1 MRIGVYVCYCGSNI
15 AATVDVEA
23 VAEYARGLDGVV
35 VARTNKYTCSDPG
48 QESIRHD
55 IGELGVDRVV
65 VAACSP
71 RMHERTFRGTLQSV
85 GLNPYLLEIA
95 NIREHCSWVHGI
107 APSTLGQAGLK
118 SVTEK
123 AKDLVRAAV
132 QRVREHEPLERRQE
146 PATRAALVVGGGIAG
161 IQTALD
167 IAQAGYPV
175 YLVERQPSIGGHM
188 AQLDKT
194 FPTLD
199 CSACILTPK
208 MVDLAAHP
216 NVHLL
221 DYSEVADVQGYV
233 GNFRVTVRRKPR
245 YVYVDRCT
253 GCGTCAE
260 VCPRRLPSEF
270 DLGLSERKVIYRP
283 FPQAVPNA
291 FVIEKVGIAPCQ
303 AACPAGQHAQ
313 GYISYIR
320 EGRFEEALRIIREDN
335 PFPSVCGRTCHHPC
349 EGSCNRRLVDKPLAI
364 MDLKRFVVDHV
375 YSRGLPRPI
384 ELVRNTRE
392 ERVAVV
398 GSGPSGLTAAQ
409 DLVRMGYGVTVFE
422 ALPVAG
428 GMMRTGIPEHRL
440 PKGILQRDIDDILA
454 LGVELRLNSPVRDPA
469 GLLRGEGTPGRG
481 RGEFDAVYLATG
493 VSQATS
499 LGIDGEDLEGVLS
512 AVPFL
517 RQVNLGRRI
526 KIGRR
531 VAVVGGGIT
540 AVDAATTALRMG
552 AEEVSLVYRRSR
564 GEIPAYPWEL
574 EEAEAEGIKLVLNTV
589 ATRILGQNGQVVGME
604 CAHSRQLSRIDES
617 GKRVVVP
624 EPGSEF
630 VMEIDT
636 VIRAI
641 GQFSD
646 LSFLEPPFDSM
657 VGDHETLATQ
667 IPGIFAGRGVIPG
680 AGFVIN
686 AVALGHEAAQSIDCY
701 LRGEPLRADVVDG
714 NRVNGRPV
722 EKWSREEAQ
731 TKVRLGAI
739 TPSPRREPARLPLEE
754 RVRTFKEV
762 VLPFTQ
768 EEAVAEASRCLD
780 CGICSECYRCVWACE
795 REAIDHHMQETMEE
809 IDVGA
814 IVLATGFELYD
825 ARHLPQYRYG
835 RLDNVYTALE
845 VERLVNAG
853 GPTGGEVLLR
863 NGRKPDAVAILHCIG
878 SRDRQ
883 HNAYCSRVCCMYSM
897 KLAHLIR
904 EKTSADVYEFYIDIT
919 AFGKGYAEFYERMQ
933 EEGII
938 FVRGKGA
945 EVEGGADGR
954 LIVRAEE
961 TLLGEI
967 VEIPVDMV
975 ILATAMI
982 PRADAEQVAQLLH
995 VTRSE
1000 DGFFMEAHPKLR
1012 PVETA
1017 MDGIFLAG
1025 ACQGPKDIPDTVA
1038 QASGAAAQVIAML
1051 NRGKVE
1057 IEPMTAQVLSMRCVA
1072 CGACVEVCPAGAA
1085 ELVEIRGRK
1094 QAEINPALCKGCGL
1108 CVAACRGGAITLH
1121 GFTDQQLLR
1130 QLAAL
1135 LQPADLP
1142 QSLPVVEPV

>member
-1 MRIGVYVCYCGSNI
+1 MKIGVYVCYCGSNI

-23 VAEYARGLDGVV
+23 VAEYARQLDGVF

-48 QESIRHD
+48 QETIRHD
-55 IGELGVDRVV
+55 ICELGIDRVV

-71 RMHERTFRGTLQSV
+71 RMHERTFRAALQAV
-85 GLNPYLLEIA
+85 GLNPYFLEIA
-95 NIREHCSWVHGI
+95 NLREHCSWVHTDLPT
-107 APSTLGQAGLK
+107 ATA
-118 SVTEK
+118 K
-123 AKDLVRAAV
+123 ARDLIRAAV
-132 QRVREHEPLERRQE
+132 ERVRQHEALHPRQE
-146 PATRAALVVGGGIAG
+146 PVTRAAMVVGGGIAG
-161 IQTALD
+161 IQAALD
-167 IAQAGYPV
+167 IANAGHPV

-208 MVDLAAHP
+208 MVEVAAHP

-221 DYSEVADVQGYV
+221 DYSEVAEIKGYV

-253 GCGTCAE
+253 GCGSCAE
-260 VCPRRLPSEF
+260 ACPRVLPSEF
-270 DLGLSERKVIYRP
+270 DLGLANRKVIYRP

-291 FVIEKVGIAPCQ
+291 FVIDKVGIAPCQ

-320 EGRFEEALRIIREDN
+320 EGKFEEALRIIREDN
-335 PFPSVCGRTCHHPC
+335 PFASVCGRTCHHPC
-349 EGSCNRRLVDKPLAI
+349 EGNCNRRLVDQSISI
-364 MDLKRFVVDHV
+364 MELKRFVVDYV
-375 YSRGLPRPI
+375 YARGLPRPI
-384 ELVRNTRE
+384 DPVPHTRE
-392 ERVAVV
+392 ERIAVV
-398 GSGPSGLTAAQ
+398 GSGPAGLTAAQ
-409 DLVRMGYGVTVFE
+409 HLIKQGYGVTVFE

-454 LGVELRLNSPVRDPA
+454 LGVELRLNSSVRDPA
-469 GLLRGEGTPGRG
+469 KLLKSHGGEY
-481 RGEFDAVYLATG
+481 DAVYLATG
-493 VSQATS
+493 VSRATR
-499 LGIDGEDLEGVLS
+499 LGIEGEDLEGVLS

-517 RQVNLGRRI
+517 RQVNLGRRVR
-526 KIGRR
+526 IGTR

-540 AVDAATTALRMG
+540 AVDAATTALRLG

-574 EEAEAEGIKLVLNTV
+574 DEAEAEGVKLQTNTV
-589 ATRILGQNGQVVGME
+589 ATRILGNGGQIVGME
-604 CAHSRQLSRIDES
+604 CARSRQLSSIDDS

-624 EPGSEF
+624 ERGSEF
-630 VMEIDT
+630 VMEVDT

-646 LSFLEPPFDSM
+646 LVFLAEPFDTM
-657 VGDHETLATQ
+657 VGDAETLTTP
-667 IPGIFAGRGVIPG
+667 IPGLFAGRGVIPG

-686 AVALGHEAAQSIDCY
+686 AVALGHEAAQSIHRY
-701 LRGEPLRADVVDG
+701 LQGEPLRQPTP
-714 NRVNGRPV
+714 NKRPV
-722 EKWSREEAQ
+722 EKWTREEAE

-739 TPSPRREPARLPLEE
+739 DLAPRQEPARLPLEE
-754 RVRTFKEV
+754 RVRTFKEI
-762 VLPFTQ
+762 VLPLT
-768 EEAVAEASRCLD
+768 EEQAVAEAQRCLD

-795 REAIDHHMQETMEE
+795 REAIDHNMQERLEE

-825 ARHLPQYRYG
+825 ARHMPQYGYG
-835 RLDNVYTALE
+835 RYEEVYTALE

-853 GPTGGEVLLR
+853 GPTGGEVLMK
-863 NGRKPDAVAILHCIG
+863 NGHQPRAVAILHCIG

-904 EKTSADVYEFYIDIT
+904 EKTHAQVYEFYFDIT
-919 AFGKGYAEFYERMQ
+919 AFGKGYTEFYERVQ

-945 EVEGGADGR
+945 EVESSNGH
-954 LIVRAEE
+954 LVVRAEE

-975 ILATAMI
+975 VLATAMV
-982 PRADAEQVAQLLH
+982 PTADAEELAQLFH
-995 VTRSE
+995 VTRGE
-1000 DGFFMEAHPKLR
+1000 DGFFLEAHPKLR

-1025 ACQGPKDIPDTVA
+1025 ACQAPKDIPDTVA
-1038 QASGAAAQVIAML
+1038 QASGAAVQAVGLL
-1051 NRGKVE
+1051 NRGRVE
-1057 IEPMTAQVLSMRCVA
+1057 IEPMTAEVFAMRCVA
-1072 CGACVEVCPAGAA
+1072 CGLCVEVCPAGAA
-1085 ELVEIRGRK
+1085 EVVEVRGRR

-1121 GFTDQQLLR
+1121 GFTDQQLLG
-1130 QLAAL
+1130 QLMAL
-1135 LQPADLP
+1135 LRPA
-1142 QSLPVVEPV
+1142 EMAFA

>member
-1 MRIGVYVCYCGSNI
+1 MKIGVYVCYCGSNI

-23 VAEYARGLDGVV
+23 VAAYARQLDGVV

-48 QESIRHD
+48 QETIRHD
-55 IGELGVDRVV
+55 ICELGVDRVV

-71 RMHERTFRGTLQSV
+71 RMHERTFRATLQSV
-85 GLNPYLLEIA
+85 GLNPYFLEVA
-95 NIREHCSWVHGI
+95 NIREHCSWVHGDVPT
-107 APSTLGQAGLK
+107 ATA
-118 SVTEK
+118 K
-123 AKDLVRAAV
+123 ARDLIRAAV
-132 QRVREHEPLERRQE
+132 ERVRQHEALHPRQE
-146 PATRAALVVGGGIAG
+146 PVTRAAMVVGGGIAG
-161 IQTALD
+161 IQAALD
-167 IAQAGYPV
+167 IANAGHPV

-208 MVDLAAHP
+208 MVELAAHP

-221 DYSEVADVQGYV
+221 DYSEVADVKGYV

-245 YVYVDRCT
+245 YVDVTKCT

-260 VCPRRLPSEF
+260 VCPRVLPSEF
-270 DLGLSERKVIYRP
+270 DLGLSNRKVIYRS

-291 FVIEKVGIAPCQ
+291 FVINKVGIAPCQ
-303 AACPAGQHAQ
+303 NACPANQHAQ

-320 EGRFEEALRIIREDN
+320 EGEFEEALHIIREDN
-335 PFPSVCGRTCHHPC
+335 PFASVCGRTCHHPC
-349 EGSCNRRLVDKPLAI
+349 EGNCNRRLVDKSIAI
-364 MDLKRFVVDHV
+364 MDLKRFVVDYV
-375 YSRGLPRPI
+375 YARGLPRPI
-384 ELVRNTRE
+384 DPVPHSRE
-392 ERVAVV
+392 EEVAVV
-398 GSGPSGLTAAQ
+398 GSGPAGLTAAR
-409 DLVRMGYGVTVFE
+409 DLVKMGYGVTVFE

-454 LGVELRLNSPVRDPA
+454 LGVQLRLNSPVRDPSK
-469 GLLRGEGTPGRG
+469 LLKANGGEY
-481 RGEFDAVYLATG
+481 DAVYLATG
-493 VSQATS
+493 VSRATR

-517 RQVNLGRRI
+517 RQVNLGRRVR
-526 KIGRR
+526 IGKR

-540 AVDAATTALRMG
+540 AVDAATTALRLG

-574 EEAEAEGIKLVLNTV
+574 DEAEAEGVKLVPNTV
-589 ATRILGQNGQVVGME
+589 ATRIVGKDGRVVGME
-604 CAHSRQLSRIDES
+604 CAQSRQLSSIDDS

-624 EPGSEF
+624 ERGTEF
-630 VMEIDT
+630 VMDVDT

-646 LSFLEPPFDSM
+646 LVFLAEPFDTM
-657 VGDHETLATQ
+657 VGDQDTLATAT
-667 IPGIFAGRGVIPG
+667 PGLFAGRGVIPG

-686 AVALGHEAAQSIDCY
+686 AVALGHEASRSIDRY
-701 LRGEPLRADVVDG
+701 LQGEPLHQPEP
-714 NRVNGRPV
+714 NKRPV
-722 EKWSREEAQ
+722 EKWSKEEAQ

-739 TPSPRREPARLPLEE
+739 TPAERIEPARLSLEE

-762 VLPFTQ
+762 VLPFT
-768 EEAVAEASRCLD
+768 EEQAIAEASRCLD
-780 CGICSECYRCVWACE
+780 CGVCSECYRCVWACE
-795 REAIDHHMQETMEE
+795 RGAIDHSMQERLEE

-825 ARHLPQYRYG
+825 ARKMPQYGYG
-835 RLDNVYTALE
+835 RYDDVYTALE

-853 GPTGGEVLLR
+853 GPTGGEVRLKD
-863 NGRKPDAVAILHCIG
+863 GRRPQAVAILHCIG

-904 EKTSADVYEFYIDIT
+904 EKTHAQVYEFYLDIT
-919 AFGKGYAEFYERMQ
+919 AFGKGYAEFYERVQ
-933 EEGII
+933 EEGILFI
-938 FVRGKGA
+938 RGKGA
-945 EVEGGADGR
+945 EVESSPDGR
-954 LIVRAEE
+954 LVVRAEE

-975 ILATAMI
+975 VLSTAI
-982 PRADAEQVAQLLH
+982 VPAADAEAVAQLFH
-995 VTRSE
+995 ITRGE
-1000 DGFFMEAHPKLR
+1000 DGFFLEAHPKLR

-1025 ACQGPKDIPDTVA
+1025 TCQAPKDIPDTVA
-1038 QASGAAAQVIAML
+1038 QASGAAVQAVGLL
-1051 NRGKVE
+1051 NRGRVE
-1057 IEPMTAQVLSMRCVA
+1057 IEPMTAEVQAMRCVA
-1072 CGACVEVCPAGAA
+1072 CGLCAEVCPAGAA
-1085 ELVEIRGRK
+1085 EVVEVRGRR

-1121 GFTDQQLLR
+1121 GFTDQQLLG
-1130 QLAAL
+1130 QLMAL
-1135 LQPADLP
+1135 LRPAEMAELGTRGM
-1142 QSLPVVEPV
+1142 

>member
-1 MRIGVYVCYCGSNI
+1 MKVGVYICYCGSNI
-15 AATVDVEA
+15 AATVDVEK
-23 VAEYARGLDGVV
+23 VAEYARELEGVFIS
-35 VARTNKYTCSDPG
+35 RTDKYTCSDPG
-48 QESIRHD
+48 QETIRHD
-55 IGELGVDRVV
+55 ICELGVNRVV

-85 GLNPYLLEIA
+85 GLNPYFLEVA
-95 NIREHCSWVHGI
+95 NLREHCSWVHSDV
-107 APSTLGQAGLK
+107 ATA
-118 SVTEK
+118 TEK
-123 AKDLVRAAV
+123 AKDLIRAAV
-132 QRVREHEPLERRQE
+132 ERVRQHEPLYPRQE
-146 PATRAALVVGGGIAG
+146 PVTRAAMVVGGGIAG
-161 IQTALD
+161 IQAALD
-167 IAQAGYPV
+167 IANAGYPV
-175 YLVERQPSIGGHM
+175 WVVERQPSVGGHM

-208 MVDLAAHP
+208 MVDLVAHP
-216 NVHLL
+216 NVRLL
-221 DYSEVADVQGYV
+221 DYTEVESVDGYV

-245 YVYVDRCT
+245 YVYVDKCT
-253 GCGTCAE
+253 GCGSCAE
-260 VCPRRLPSEF
+260 VCPRELPSEF
-270 DLGLSERKVIYRP
+270 ELGLAPRKVIYRP

-291 FVIEKVGIAPCQ
+291 FVIDKVGIAPCQ
-303 AACPAGQHAQ
+303 NACPAGQHAQ

-320 EGRFEEALRIIREDN
+320 EGEFEEALRIIREDN
-335 PFPSVCGRTCHHPC
+335 PFASVCGRTCHHPC
-349 EGSCNRRLVDKPLAI
+349 EGNCNRRLVDQPISI
-364 MDLKRFVVDHV
+364 MELKRFVVDYV
-375 YSRGLPRPI
+375 YARGLPRPI
-384 ELVRNTRE
+384 DPVPRTRE
-392 ERVAVV
+392 EQVAVV
-398 GSGPSGLTAAQ
+398 GSGPAGLTAAQ
-409 DLVRMGYGVTVFE
+409 HLVKLGYGVTVFE

-454 LGVELRLNSPVRDPA
+454 LGVELRLNSPVRDPSR
-469 GLLRGEGTPGRG
+469 LLKERG
-481 RGEFDAVYLATG
+481 GEYDAVYLATG

-499 LGIDGEDLEGVLS
+499 LGIEGEDLEGVLS

-517 RQVNLGRRI
+517 RQVNLGRRV
-526 KIGRR
+526 KIGQR

-574 EEAEAEGIKLVLNTV
+574 DEAEAEGIKLVLNTV
-589 ATRILGQNGQVVGME
+589 ATQILGDNGHVVGME
-604 CAHSRQLSRIDES
+604 CARSRQLSRIDDG

-624 EPGSEF
+624 EPGTEF
-630 VMEIDT
+630 VMEVDT

-646 LSFLEPPFDSM
+646 LVFLDAPFDVM
-657 VGDHETLATQ
+657 VGDHETLATKV
-667 IPGIFAGRGVIPG
+667 PGLFAGRGVIPG

-686 AVALGHEAAQSIDCY
+686 AVALGHEASRSIHRY
-701 LRGEPLRADVVDG
+701 LQGEPLHQLES
-714 NRVNGRPV
+714 NKRPV
-722 EKWSREEAQ
+722 EKWTREEAQ
-731 TKVRLGAI
+731 AKVRLGAV
-739 TPSPRREPARLPLEE
+739 TPAPREEPARLPLEE
-754 RVRTFKEV
+754 RVRTFKEI
-762 VLPFTQ
+762 VLPLT
-768 EEAVAEASRCLD
+768 EEQAIAEASRCLD

-795 REAIDHHMQETMEE
+795 REAIDHAMQERLEE
-809 IDVGA
+809 IEVGA
-814 IVLATGFELYD
+814 IILSTGFELYD
-825 ARHLPQYRYG
+825 ARNIPQYGYG
-835 RLDNVYTALE
+835 QFENVYTALE
-845 VERLVNAG
+845 VERLVNAS

-863 NGRKPDAVAILHCIG
+863 DGTKPQAVAILHCIG

-897 KLAHLIR
+897 KLAHLLR
-904 EKTSADVYEFYIDIT
+904 EKTHATVYEFYFDIT
-919 AFGKGYAEFYERMQ
+919 AFGKGYAEFYERVQ

-945 EVEGGADGR
+945 EVEGSVDGH

-975 ILATAMI
+975 VLATAMV
-982 PRADAEQVAQLLH
+982 PAADTEQVAQLFH

-1025 ACQGPKDIPDTVA
+1025 ACQAPKDIPDTVA
-1038 QASGAAAQVIAML
+1038 QASGAAVQVVALL
-1051 NRGKVE
+1051 NRGQVE
-1057 IEPMTAQVLSMRCVA
+1057 IEPMTAEVLAMRCVA
-1072 CGACVEVCPAGAA
+1072 CGLCVEVCPAGAA
-1085 ELVEIRGRK
+1085 ELVELRGRR

-1108 CVAACRGGAITLH
+1108 CVAGCRGGAITLH
-1121 GFTDQQLLR
+1121 GFTDQQLLG
-1130 QLAAL
+1130 QLTAL
-1135 LQPADLP
+1135 LRPAELV
-1142 QSLPVVEPV
+1142 PVGLS

>member
-1 MRIGVYVCYCGSNI
+1 MKVGVYICYCGSNI

-23 VAEYARGLDGVV
+23 VAEYARQLEGVYV
-35 VARTNKYTCSDPG
+35 SRTNKYTCSDPG
-48 QESIRHD
+48 QETIRHD
-55 IGELGVDRVV
+55 ICELGVDRVV

-85 GLNPYLLEIA
+85 GLNPYFLEVA
-95 NIREHCSWVHGI
+95 NLREHCSWVHNDVPT
-107 APSTLGQAGLK
+107 A
-118 SVTEK
+118 TEK
-123 AKDLVRAAV
+123 ANDLIRAAV
-132 QRVREHEPLERRQE
+132 ERVREHEPLQPRQE
-146 PATRAALVVGGGIAG
+146 PVTRAAMVVGGGIAG
-161 IQTALD
+161 IQATLD
-167 IAQAGYPV
+167 IAKAGYPV

-221 DYSEVADVQGYV
+221 DYSEVAEVNGYV

-245 YVYVDRCT
+245 YVYVDKCT
-253 GCGTCAE
+253 GCGSCAE
-260 VCPRRLPSEF
+260 VCPRELPSEF
-270 DLGLSERKVIYRP
+270 ELGLAPRKVIYRP

-291 FVIEKVGIAPCQ
+291 FVIDKVGIAPCQ
-303 AACPAGQHAQ
+303 NACPAGQHAQ

-320 EGRFEEALRIIREDN
+320 EREFEEALRIIREDN
-335 PFPSVCGRTCHHPC
+335 PFASVCGRTCHHPC
-349 EGSCNRRLVDKPLAI
+349 EGNCNRRLVDQPISI
-364 MDLKRFVVDHV
+364 MELKRFVVDYV
-375 YSRGLPRPI
+375 YSHGLPRPI
-384 ELVRNTRE
+384 DPVPRTRE
-392 ERVAVV
+392 EQVAVV
-398 GSGPSGLTAAQ
+398 GSGPAGLTAAQ
-409 DLVRMGYGVTVFE
+409 HLVKLGYGVTVFE

-454 LGVELRLNSPVRDPA
+454 LGVELRLNSPVRDPSQ
-469 GLLRGEGTPGRG
+469 LLKANGGKY
-481 RGEFDAVYLATG
+481 DAVYLATG
-493 VSQATS
+493 VSRTTS
-499 LGIDGEDLEGVLS
+499 LGIEGEDMEGVLS

-526 KIGRR
+526 KIGKR

-540 AVDAATTALRMG
+540 AVDAATTALRLG

-574 EEAEAEGIKLVLNTV
+574 DEAEAEGIKLVLNTV
-589 ATRILGQNGQVVGME
+589 ATRFLNENGHVVGME
-604 CAHSRQLSRIDES
+604 CARSRQLSRIDEV

-624 EPGSEF
+624 EPGTEF
-630 VMEIDT
+630 VMEVDT

-646 LSFLEPPFDSM
+646 MIFLEAPYDAM
-657 VGDHETLATQ
+657 VGDSETLATE
-667 IPGIFAGRGVIPG
+667 IPGLFAGRGAIPG

-686 AVALGHEAAQSIDCY
+686 AVALGHEASRSVHRY
-701 LRGEPLRADVVDG
+701 LQGEPLHQPEPQK
-714 NRVNGRPV
+714 RPV
-722 EKWSREEAQ
+722 EKWTRDEAE

-739 TPSPRREPARLPLEE
+739 TPTPRLEPSRLPLEE
-754 RVRTFKEV
+754 RVRTFKEI
-762 VLPFTQ
+762 VLPLT
-768 EEAVAEASRCLD
+768 EEQAVAEASRCLD
-780 CGICSECYRCVWACE
+780 CGVCSECYRCVWACE
-795 REAIDHHMQETMEE
+795 REAIDHSMQERLEE
-809 IDVGA
+809 IEVGA

-825 ARHLPQYRYG
+825 ARNMPQYGYG
-835 RLDNVYTALE
+835 RLENVYTALE
-845 VERLVNAG
+845 AERLVSAS
-853 GPTGGEVLLR
+853 GPTDGEVLLKD
-863 NGRKPDAVAILHCIG
+863 GRKPGAVAILHCIG

-904 EKTSADVYEFYIDIT
+904 EKTHAQVYEFYFDIT
-919 AFGKGYAEFYERMQ
+919 AYGKGYAEFYERVQ

-945 EVEGGADGR
+945 EVEAAEGGG
-954 LIVRAEE
+954 LVVRAEE

-975 ILATAMI
+975 VLATAMV
-982 PRADAEQVAQLLH
+982 PTADTEQVAQLFH

-1000 DGFFMEAHPKLR
+1000 DGFFLEAHPKLR

-1017 MDGIFLAG
+1017 MEGIFLAG
-1025 ACQGPKDIPDTVA
+1025 ACQAPKDIPDTVS
-1038 QASGAAAQVIAML
+1038 QASGAAVQAVALL
-1051 NRGKVE
+1051 NRGQVE
-1057 IEPMTAQVLSMRCVA
+1057 IEPMTAEVLARRCVA
-1072 CGACVEVCPAGAA
+1072 CGLCVEVCPAGAA
-1085 ELVEIRGRK
+1085 ELVEIRGRR

-1108 CVAACRGGAITLH
+1108 CVAGCRGGAITLH
-1121 GFTDQQLLR
+1121 GFTDQQLLG

-1135 LQPADLP
+1135 LRPAELVP
-1142 QSLPVVEPV
+1142 AQLV

>member
-1 MRIGVYVCYCGSNI
+1 MKIGVYVCYCGSNI

-23 VAEYARGLDGVV
+23 VAEYARQLEGVGVV
-35 VARTNKYTCSDPG
+35 RTNKYTCSDPG
-48 QESIRHD
+48 QETIRHD
-55 IGELGVDRVV
+55 ICELGVDRVV

-71 RMHERTFRGTLQSV
+71 RMHERTFRATLQSV
-85 GLNPYLLEIA
+85 GLNPYFLEVA
-95 NIREHCSWVHGI
+95 NIREHCSWVHTSMP
-107 APSTLGQAGLK
+107 AATA
-118 SVTEK
+118 K
-123 AKDLVRAAV
+123 AKDLIRAAV
-132 QRVREHEPLERRQE
+132 ERVSRHESLQPRQE
-146 PATRAALVVGGGIAG
+146 PVTRAAMVVGGGIAG
-161 IQTALD
+161 IQAALD
-167 IAQAGYPV
+167 IAHAGHPV

-208 MVDLAAHP
+208 MVELAAHP

-221 DYSEVADVQGYV
+221 DYSEVAEVKGYV

-245 YVYVDRCT
+245 YVDVDKCT
-253 GCGTCAE
+253 GCGSCAE
-260 VCPRRLPSEF
+260 VCPRELPSEF
-270 DLGLSERKVIYRP
+270 DLGLSTRKVIYRP

-291 FVIEKVGIAPCQ
+291 FVIDKVGIAPCQ
-303 AACPAGQHAQ
+303 DACPAGQHAQ

-335 PFPSVCGRTCHHPC
+335 PFASVCGRTCHHPC
-349 EGSCNRRLVDKPLAI
+349 EGNCNRRLVDKPLAI
-364 MDLKRFVVDHV
+364 MDLKRFVVDYV
-375 YSRGLPRPI
+375 YAHGLPRPI
-384 ELVRNTRE
+384 EPPLHTKP

-398 GSGPSGLTAAQ
+398 GSGPAGLTAAQ
-409 DLVRMGYGVTVFE
+409 DLVKAGYGVTVFE

-454 LGVELRLNSPVRDPA
+454 QGVELRLNSPVRDPLK
-469 GLLRGEGTPGRG
+469 LLKAHGGEY
-481 RGEFDAVYLATG
+481 DAVYLATG
-493 VSQATS
+493 VSRSTR

-512 AVPFL
+512 GVAFL
-517 RQVNLGRRI
+517 RQVNLGRRVQ
-526 KIGRR
+526 IGKR

-540 AVDAATTALRMG
+540 AVDAATTALRLG

-574 EEAEAEGIKLVLNTV
+574 EEAEAEGVRLVLNTV
-589 ATRILGQNGQVVGME
+589 ATRILGNGGRVVGME
-604 CAHSRQLSRIDES
+604 CSQSRQLSSIDES

-624 EPGSEF
+624 ERGTEF
-630 VMEIDT
+630 VMEVDT

-641 GQFSD
+641 GQFSE
-646 LSFLEPPFDSM
+646 LVFLEEPFNVL
-657 VGDHETLATQ
+657 VGDQETLATAH
-667 IPGIFAGRGVIPG
+667 PGLFAGRGVIPG

-686 AVALGHEAAQSIDCY
+686 AVALGHEASQSIQRY
-701 LRGEPLRADVVDG
+701 LQGEPLSQPAN
-714 NRVNGRPV
+714 NRRPV

-739 TPSPRREPARLPLEE
+739 TPAPRQEPPRLSLDE

-762 VLPFTQ
+762 VLPMT
-768 EEAVAEASRCLD
+768 EEQAIAEASRCLD

-795 REAIDHHMQETMEE
+795 REAINHNMQERLEE

-825 ARHLPQYRYG
+825 ARNIPQYGYG
-835 RLDNVYTALE
+835 RFNNVYTALE

-853 GPTGGEVLLR
+853 GPTGGEVLLKD
-863 NGRKPDAVAILHCIG
+863 GSKPEAVAILHCIG

-904 EKTSADVYEFYIDIT
+904 EKTHARVFEFYFDIT
-919 AFGKGYAEFYERMQ
+919 AFGKGYTEFYERVQ

-938 FVRGKGA
+938 FIRGKGA
-945 EVEGGADGR
+945 EVEVGPDGR
-954 LIVRAEE
+954 LVVRAEE

-967 VEIPVDMV
+967 VELPVDMV
-975 ILATAMI
+975 VLATAMV
-982 PRADAEQVAQLLH
+982 PTADAEQVAQLFH

-1000 DGFFMEAHPKLR
+1000 DGFFLEAHPKLR

-1017 MDGIFLAG
+1017 MDGIYLAG
-1025 ACQGPKDIPDTVA
+1025 ACQAPKDIPDTVA
-1038 QASGAAAQVIAML
+1038 QAGGAAVQAVGLL
-1051 NRGKVE
+1051 NRGRVE
-1057 IEPMTAQVLSMRCVA
+1057 IEPMTAEVQPMRCVA
-1072 CGACVEVCPAGAA
+1072 CGLCVEVCPAGAA
-1085 ELVEIRGRK
+1085 EIVEVRGRR

-1121 GFTDQQLLR
+1121 GFTDQQLLG
-1130 QLAAL
+1130 QLMAL
-1135 LQPADLP
+1135 LRPAEL
-1142 QSLPVVEPV
+1142 VTA

>member
-1 MRIGVYVCYCGSNI
+1 MKVGVYICYCGSNI

-23 VAEYARGLDGVV
+23 VAEYARGLEGVYL
-35 VARTNKYTCSDPG
+35 ARTNKYTCSDPG
-48 QESIRHD
+48 QETIRHD
-55 IGELGVDRVV
+55 ICEYGVDRVV

-85 GLNPYLLEIA
+85 GLNPYLLEVA
-95 NIREHCSWVHGI
+95 NIREHCSWVH
-107 APSTLGQAGLK
+107 STMPTA
-118 SVTEK
+118 TAK
-123 AKDLVRAAV
+123 AKDLIRAAV
-132 QRVREHEPLERRQE
+132 ERVRQHEPLQPRQE
-146 PATRAALVVGGGIAG
+146 PVTRAAMVVGGGIAG
-161 IQTALD
+161 IQAALD
-167 IAQAGYPV
+167 IANAGYPV

-221 DYSEVADVQGYV
+221 DYSEVDKVDGYV

-245 YVYVDRCT
+245 YVHVDKCT
-253 GCGTCAE
+253 GCGSCAE
-260 VCPRRLPSEF
+260 VCPRALPNEF
-270 DLGLSERKVIYRP
+270 DLGLSKRKVIYRP

-291 FVIEKVGIAPCQ
+291 FVIDKVGIAPCQ

-335 PFPSVCGRTCHHPC
+335 PFASVCGRTCHHPC
-349 EGSCNRRLVDKPLAI
+349 EGNCNRRLVDKPISI
-364 MDLKRFVVDHV
+364 MELKRFVVDYV

-384 ELVRNTRE
+384 DLVPRTRE

-398 GSGPSGLTAAQ
+398 GSGPAGLTAAS
-409 DLVRMGYGVTVFE
+409 DLVKMGYGVTVYE

-454 LGVELRLNSPVRDPA
+454 LGVELRLNSPIRDPVK
-469 GLLRGEGTPGRG
+469 LLREHGGKY
-481 RGEFDAVYLATG
+481 DAAYLATG

-499 LGIDGEDLEGVLS
+499 LGIPGEDLEGVLS

-517 RQVNLGRRI
+517 RQVNLGRAVRI
-526 KIGRR
+526 GKR
-531 VAVVGGGIT
+531 VAIVGGGIT
-540 AVDAATTALRMG
+540 AVDAATTALRLG

-574 EEAEAEGIKLVLNTV
+574 DEAEAEGVQLVLNTV
-589 ATRILGQNGQVVGME
+589 ATRILSGNGRVTGME
-604 CAHSRQLSRIDES
+604 CARSRQLSRIDET

-624 EPGSEF
+624 EAKTEF
-630 VMEIDT
+630 VMEVDT

-646 LSFLEPPFDSM
+646 LVFLEDPFDSL
-657 VGDHETLATQ
+657 VGEHETLATSV
-667 IPGIFAGRGVIPG
+667 PGLFAGRGVIPG

-686 AVALGHEAAQSIDCY
+686 AVALGHEASQSIHRY
-701 LRGEPLRADVVDG
+701 LQGEPLHPATP
-714 NRVNGRPV
+714 NKRPV
-722 EKWSREEAQ
+722 ERWSREEAE

-739 TPSPRREPARLPLEE
+739 TPADRLEPARLPLGE

-762 VLPFTQ
+762 ILPFT
-768 EEAVAEASRCLD
+768 EEQAIAEASRCLD

-795 REAIDHHMQETMEE
+795 REAIDHNMQERLEE
-809 IDVGA
+809 IEVGA

-825 ARHLPQYRYG
+825 ARNLPQYGYG
-835 RLDNVYTALE
+835 RYDNVYTALE
-845 VERLVNAG
+845 VERLVNAS
-853 GPTGGEVLLR
+853 GPTAGEVMLR
-863 NGRKPDAVAILHCIG
+863 DGRKPEAVAILHCIG
-878 SRDRQ
+878 SRDRK

-904 EKTSADVYEFYIDIT
+904 EKTEAQVYEFYIDIT

-933 EEGII
+933 EEGIV
-938 FVRGKGA
+938 FLRGKGA
-945 EVEGGADGR
+945 EVEAGPQGR
-954 LIVRAEE
+954 LVVRAEE

-975 ILATAMI
+975 VLATAMV
-982 PRADAEQVAQLLH
+982 PTADSEEVAQLFH

-1000 DGFFMEAHPKLR
+1000 DGFYLEAHPKLR

-1017 MDGIFLAG
+1017 MEGIFLAG
-1025 ACQGPKDIPDTVA
+1025 ACQAPKDIPDTVA
-1038 QASGAAAQVIAML
+1038 QASGAAVQAVGLL
-1051 NRGKVE
+1051 NRGQVQ
-1057 IEPMTAQVLSMRCVA
+1057 IEPMTAEVLAMRCVA
-1072 CGACVEVCPAGAA
+1072 CGTCVEICPASAA
-1085 ELVEIRGRK
+1085 QMVEVRGRR

-1121 GFTDQQLLR
+1121 GFTDQQLLG

-1135 LQPADLP
+1135 LRPAERVP
-1142 QSLPVVEPV
+1142 A

>member
-1 MRIGVYVCYCGSNI
+1 MKIGVYVCYCGSNI

-23 VAEYARGLDGVV
+23 VAAYARQLDGVV

-48 QESIRHD
+48 QETIRHD
-55 IGELGVDRVV
+55 ICELGVDRVV

-71 RMHERTFRGTLQSV
+71 RMHERTFRATLQSV
-85 GLNPYLLEIA
+85 GLNPYFLEVA
-95 NIREHCSWVHGI
+95 NIREHCSWVHGDVPT
-107 APSTLGQAGLK
+107 ATA
-118 SVTEK
+118 K
-123 AKDLVRAAV
+123 ARDLIRAAV
-132 QRVREHEPLERRQE
+132 ERVRQHEALHPRQE
-146 PATRAALVVGGGIAG
+146 PVTRAAMVVGGGIAG
-161 IQTALD
+161 IQAALD
-167 IAQAGYPV
+167 IANAGHPV

-208 MVDLAAHP
+208 MVELAAHP

-221 DYSEVADVQGYV
+221 DYSEVADVKGYV

-245 YVYVDRCT
+245 YVDVTKCT

-260 VCPRRLPSEF
+260 VCPRVLPSEF
-270 DLGLSERKVIYRP
+270 DLGLSNRKVIYRS

-291 FVIEKVGIAPCQ
+291 FVINKVGIAPCQ
-303 AACPAGQHAQ
+303 NACPANQHAQ

-320 EGRFEEALRIIREDN
+320 EGEFEEALHIIREDN
-335 PFPSVCGRTCHHPC
+335 PFASVCGRTCHHPC
-349 EGSCNRRLVDKPLAI
+349 EGNCNRRLVDKSIAI
-364 MDLKRFVVDHV
+364 MDLKRFVVDYV
-375 YSRGLPRPI
+375 YARGLPRPI
-384 ELVRNTRE
+384 DPVPHSRE
-392 ERVAVV
+392 EEVAVV
-398 GSGPSGLTAAQ
+398 GSGPAGLTAAR
-409 DLVRMGYGVTVFE
+409 DLVKMGYGVTVFE

-454 LGVELRLNSPVRDPA
+454 LGVQLRLNSPVRDPSK
-469 GLLRGEGTPGRG
+469 LLKANGGEY
-481 RGEFDAVYLATG
+481 DAVYLATG
-493 VSQATS
+493 VSRATR

-517 RQVNLGRRI
+517 RQVNLGRRVR
-526 KIGRR
+526 IGKR

-540 AVDAATTALRMG
+540 AVDAATTALRLG

-574 EEAEAEGIKLVLNTV
+574 DEAEAEGVKLVPNTV
-589 ATRILGQNGQVVGME
+589 ATRIVGKDGRVVGME
-604 CAHSRQLSRIDES
+604 CAQSRQLSSIDDS

-624 EPGSEF
+624 ERGTEF
-630 VMEIDT
+630 VMDVDT

-646 LSFLEPPFDSM
+646 LVFLAEPFDTM
-657 VGDHETLATQ
+657 VGDQDTLATAT
-667 IPGIFAGRGVIPG
+667 PGLFAGRGVIPG

-686 AVALGHEAAQSIDCY
+686 AVALGHEASRSIDRY
-701 LRGEPLRADVVDG
+701 LQGEPLHQPEP
-714 NRVNGRPV
+714 NKRPV
-722 EKWSREEAQ
+722 EKWSKEEAQ

-739 TPSPRREPARLPLEE
+739 TPAERIEPARLSLEE

-762 VLPFTQ
+762 VLPFT
-768 EEAVAEASRCLD
+768 EEQAIAEASRCLD
-780 CGICSECYRCVWACE
+780 CGVCSECYRCVWACE
-795 REAIDHHMQETMEE
+795 RGAIDHSMQERLEE

-825 ARHLPQYRYG
+825 ARKMPQYGYG
-835 RLDNVYTALE
+835 RYDDVYTALE

-853 GPTGGEVLLR
+853 GPTGGEVRLKD
-863 NGRKPDAVAILHCIG
+863 GRRPQAVAILHCIG

-904 EKTSADVYEFYIDIT
+904 EKTHAQVYEFYLDIT
-919 AFGKGYAEFYERMQ
+919 AFGKGYAEFYERVQ
-933 EEGII
+933 EEGILFI
-938 FVRGKGA
+938 RGKGA
-945 EVEGGADGR
+945 EVESSPDGR
-954 LIVRAEE
+954 LVVRAEE

-975 ILATAMI
+975 VLSTAI
-982 PRADAEQVAQLLH
+982 VPAADAEAVAQLFH
-995 VTRSE
+995 ITRGE
-1000 DGFFMEAHPKLR
+1000 DGFFLEAHPKLR

-1025 ACQGPKDIPDTVA
+1025 TCQAPKDIPDTVA
-1038 QASGAAAQVIAML
+1038 QASGAAVQAVGLL
-1051 NRGKVE
+1051 NRGRVE
-1057 IEPMTAQVLSMRCVA
+1057 IEPMTAEVQAMRCVA
-1072 CGACVEVCPAGAA
+1072 CGLCAEVCPAGAA
-1085 ELVEIRGRK
+1085 EVVEVRGRR

-1121 GFTDQQLLR
+1121 GFTDQQLLG
-1130 QLAAL
+1130 QLLAL
-1135 LQPADLP
+1135 LRPAEMAELGTRGM
-1142 QSLPVVEPV
+1142 

>member
-1 MRIGVYVCYCGSNI
+1 MKIGVYVCHCGSNI

-23 VAEYARGLDGVV
+23 VVDYAQELEGVSV
-35 VARTNKYTCSDPG
+35 VRTNKYTCSDPG
-48 QESIRHD
+48 QETIRHD
-55 IGELGVDRVV
+55 ICELGVDRVV

-71 RMHERTFRGTLQSV
+71 RMHERTFRAALQAV
-85 GLNPYLLEIA
+85 GLNPYFLEVA
-95 NIREHCSWVHGI
+95 NIREHCSWVHSDVH
-107 APSTLGQAGLK
+107 AATA
-118 SVTEK
+118 K
-123 AKDLVRAAV
+123 AKDLIRAAV
-132 QRVREHEPLERRQE
+132 ERVQLHEPLHPRQE
-146 PATRAALVVGGGIAG
+146 PVTRAAMVVGGGIAG
-161 IQTALD
+161 IQAALD
-167 IAQAGYPV
+167 IANAGHPA
-175 YLVERQPSIGGHM
+175 YLVERQASIGGHM

-208 MVDLAAHP
+208 MVELAAHP

-221 DYSEVADVQGYV
+221 DYSEVAEVQGYV

-245 YVYVDRCT
+245 FVDVDKCT
-253 GCGTCAE
+253 GCGSCAE
-260 VCPRRLPSEF
+260 VCPRCLPSEF
-270 DLGLSERKVIYRP
+270 DLGLSTRKVIYRP

-291 FVIEKVGIAPCQ
+291 FVIDKVGIAPCQ
-303 AACPAGQHAQ
+303 DACPAGQHAQ

-320 EGRFEEALRIIREDN
+320 EGQFEEALRIIREDN
-335 PFPSVCGRTCHHPC
+335 PFASVCGRTCHHPC
-349 EGSCNRRLVDKPLAI
+349 EGRCNRRLVDMPIAI
-364 MDLKRFVVDHV
+364 MELKRFVVDYV
-375 YSRGLPRPI
+375 YARGLPRPI
-384 ELVRNTRE
+384 EPVPHTRA

-398 GSGPSGLTAAQ
+398 GSGPAGLTAAQ
-409 DLVRMGYGVTVFE
+409 HLVKMGYGVTVFE

-454 LGVELRLNSPVRDPA
+454 FGVELRLNSPIRDPTT
-469 GLLRGEGTPGRG
+469 LLKAQGGPY
-481 RGEFDAVYLATG
+481 DAVYLATG
-493 VSQATS
+493 VSQATR
-499 LGIDGEDLEGVLS
+499 LGIDSEDLEGVLS

-517 RQVNLGRRI
+517 RQVNLGRRVR
-526 KIGRR
+526 IGKR

-540 AVDAATTALRMG
+540 AVDAATTALRLG

-574 EEAEAEGIKLVLNTV
+574 DEAESEGIKLVLNTV
-589 ATRILGQNGQVVGME
+589 ATRIVGEEGRVTGME
-604 CAHSRQLSRIDES
+604 CARSRQLSRIDES

-624 EPGSEF
+624 EPGTEF
-630 VMEIDT
+630 VMEVDT

-646 LSFLEPPFDSM
+646 LVFLEEPFDTM
-657 VGDHETLATQ
+657 VGNHDTLATMH
-667 IPGIFAGRGVIPG
+667 PGLFAGRGVIPG

-686 AVALGHEAAQSIDCY
+686 AVALGHEAARSIDRH
-701 LRGEPLRADVVDG
+701 LNGESLLPPAPSK
-714 NRVNGRPV
+714 RPV
-722 EKWSREEAQ
+722 EKWHREEAQ
-731 TKVRLGAI
+731 AKVQLGII
-739 TPSPRREPARLPLEE
+739 TPAPRVEPGRLPLGE

-762 VLPFTQ
+762 VLPLA
-768 EEAVAEASRCLD
+768 EEQAVAEASRCLD

-795 REAIDHHMQETMEE
+795 REAIDHSMQERLEE

-825 ARHLPQYRYG
+825 ARKIPQYGYG
-835 RLDNVYTALE
+835 RFENVYTALE

-853 GPTGGEVLLR
+853 GPTNGEVLLKD
-863 NGRKPDAVAILHCIG
+863 GRRPGAVAILHCIG

-904 EKTSADVYEFYIDIT
+904 EKTHARVYEFYIDIT
-919 AFGKGYAEFYERMQ
+919 AFGKGYAEFYERVQ

-945 EVEGGADGR
+945 EVEAPADGG
-954 LIVRAEE
+954 LVVRAEE

-975 ILATAMI
+975 VLATAMV
-982 PRADAEQVAQLLH
+982 PTADAEQVAQLFHL
-995 VTRSE
+995 TRGE
-1000 DGFFMEAHPKLR
+1000 DGFFLEAHPKLR

-1025 ACQGPKDIPDTVA
+1025 SCQAPKDIPDTVA
-1038 QASGAAAQVIAML
+1038 QASGAAVQAVGLL
-1051 NRGKVE
+1051 NRGQVE
-1057 IEPMTAQVLSMRCVA
+1057 IEPMTAEVLAMRCVA
-1072 CGACVEVCPAGAA
+1072 CGLCVEVCPSGAA
-1085 ELVEIRGRK
+1085 EIVEVQNHR
-1094 QAEINPALCKGCGL
+1094 QATINPALCKGCGL
-1108 CVAACRGGAITLH
+1108 CVAGCRGGAISLH
-1121 GFTDQQLLR
+1121 GFTDQQLLG

-1135 LQPADLP
+1135 LRPADLAA
-1142 QSLPVVEPV
+1142 V